1 MQRAGPRESS
11 FLSGCASAQF
21 LALLLGEA
29 KQHRD
34 SLLSTLTTKLHLP
47 SLLTA
52 LAELSTAMHQVW
64 VKFDIRGHCPCQ
76 ADARVWAAGDGGQQ
90 VRSRAWDRCQH
101 ELVGP
106 RVGPCARKLLTL
118 AGFGPCLSMGVKD
131 MEAG

>member
-1 MQRAGPRESS
+1 MQRAGPGERS
-11 FLSGCASAQF
+11 FLSGYASAQSH
-21 LALLLGEA
+21 ALLLGEA

-47 SLLTA
+47 SPLTA

-76 ADARVWAAGDGGQQ
+76 ADARVWATGDGGQQ

-106 RVGPCARKLLTL
+106 RIGQCVWKLLTS
-118 AGFGPCLSMGVKD
+118 AGFGPYLLMRRKG